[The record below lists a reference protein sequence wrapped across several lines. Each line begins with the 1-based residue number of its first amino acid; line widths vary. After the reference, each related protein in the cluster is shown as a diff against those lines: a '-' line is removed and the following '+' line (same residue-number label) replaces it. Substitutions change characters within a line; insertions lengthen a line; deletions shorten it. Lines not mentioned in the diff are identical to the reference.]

1 MGRQQPTM
9 GFVKVVKNKAYYKRF
24 QVKYKRR
31 REGKTDYYARKRLV
45 CQDKNKFATPKYR
58 FVVRFTNKDI
68 ICQVVSSKIKGDI
81 CHAAAYAHELP
92 RYGLKVGLTNY
103 SAAYCV
109 GLLCARRLLKK
120 YGLDEKF
127 EGTEEVTA
135 EFDDCFVIGED
146 EDGPSAF
153 HALLDVGLKP
163 TTLGSKVFSAMKGAF
178 DGGLEI
184 PHSNKKFYGYDADEK
199 EYDADAN
206 RERIL
211 GGHVGTYMESMREE
225 EPEEYEEKFKK
236 YIDAGIEPDGL
247 EDLYLEVHKKIRESP
262 EHVPTEKK
270 KPTGAA
276 LGAEKRDGG
285 IRYTTEDGEEKFINR
300 KRRSLAQRKDRVK
313 QKKDF
318 VLDSLAGDDDDEEEE
333 EDE

>member
-1 MGRQQPTM
+1 MGI
-9 GFVKVVKNKAYYKRF
+9 KVVKNKAYYKRF

-45 CQDKNKFATPKYR
+45 TQDKNKFGTPKYR

-68 ICQVVSSKIKGDI
+68 TCQVVSSKLKGDI
-81 CHAAAYAHELP
+81 CHTAAYAHELP
-92 RYGLKVGLTNY
+92 RYGLSVGLTNY

-109 GLLCARRLLKK
+109 GLLCARRLLQK

-135 EFDDCFVIGED
+135 EFEDCFVHNED
-146 EDGPSAF
+146 DDDKEGPSAF
-153 HALLDVGLKP
+153 HALLDVGLKR
-163 TTLGSKVFSAMKGAF
+163 TTLGSKIFSAMKGAF

-184 PHSNKKFYGYDADEK
+184 PHNEKKFYGYDPDEK
-199 EYDADAN
+199 EYDAEAN

-236 YIDAGIEPDGL
+236 YIEQVVDADGL
-247 EDLYLEVHKKIRESP
+247 EELYLAVHKKIREDP
-262 EHVPTEKK
+262 AHKPTEKK
-270 KPTGAA
+270 KPSDLA
-276 LGAEKRDGG
+276 AEKRDGG
-285 IRYTTEDGEEKFINR
+285 IRYTDEDGNAKFINR
-300 KRRSLAQRKDRVK
+300 RRRTLQQRKNRVQ

-318 VLDSLAGDDDDEEEE
+318 VLNTLAGDDDDEEEDE
-333 EDE
+333 E

>member
-1 MGRQQPTM
+1 MGTAVNM
-9 GFVKVVKNKAYYKRF
+9 GFIKVVKNKAYFKRF

-45 CQDKNKFATPKYR
+45 AQDKNKFGTPKYR

-68 ICQVVSSKIKGDI
+68 VCQVMSSKIKGDV

-92 RYGLKVGLTNY
+92 RYGLAVGLTNY

-109 GLLCARRLLKK
+109 GLLCARRLLQK

-135 EFDDCFVIGED
+135 EFEDCFVHGED
-146 EDGPSAF
+146 EEGPSAF
-153 HALLDVGLKP
+153 HANLDVGLKR
-163 TTLGSKVFSAMKGAF
+163 TTLGSKIFSAMKGAF

-184 PHSNKKFYGYDADEK
+184 PHNEKKFYGYDPDEGA
-199 EYDADAN
+199 YDAEAN

-211 GGHVGTYMESMREE
+211 GGHVAQYMESMAEE
-225 EPEEYEEKFKK
+225 EPEEFEEKFKK
-236 YIDAGIEPDGL
+236 YIESGFTADDME
-247 EDLYLEVHKKIRESP
+247 EKYLAVHKAIRDAP

-270 KPTGAA
+270 KPADLTK
-276 LGAEKRDGG
+276 EKREGG
-285 IRYTTEDGEEKFINR
+285 IRYTDSEGNEKFINR
-300 KRRSLAQRKDRVK
+300 LRRPLAQRKNRVA
-313 QKKDF
+313 QKKAF
-318 VLDSLAGDDDDEEEE
+318 VINSLAEAGGDDEEEDE
-333 EDE
+333 E